1 MSLLLL
7 FNQPSNQVI
16 NVTMEDN
23 GICADTNLHTVVYSN
38 MLSDSVSVLDNYS
51 TSNIF
56 NISLNNN
63 NGILDIFDIQQIY
76 ITILI
81 NDANILDN
89 YSVTTAYNIRYLDNF
104 IVSDTIFNFVILNS
118 SITDTNNIID
128 VFVENIIVK
137 LLKIYLAAIQFRLSV
152 IDSELYLP
160 SSGDVEWNSPSTYQT
175 TLVSPKILVD
185 KFEVT
190 SALNNIT

>member
-137 LLKIYLAAIQFRLSV
+137 LLKIYLAAVRFDWAKT
-152 IDSELYLP
+152 DSELLFSNLKKP
-160 SSGDVEWNSPSTYQT
+160 IFIKATIEQSE
-175 TLVSPKILVD
+175 KISFPEILT
-185 KFEVT
+185 KL
-190 SALNNIT
+190 AQP